1 MTSFRIARQFNG
13 PPQIGNGGY
22 SAGLFARA
30 IGAQVTVRL
39 RRPLPLETD
48 IEVRGAESGHEAHA
62 GGELLASAQ
71 SAVLPLSAPPAPSWS
86 EACAA
91 ASHYVGLG
99 SEVYAGYTHCFVCGA
114 SRGVG
119 DGLRIFPGKLPDRE
133 LLAAPFDATPF
144 ASADGLLSSELI
156 WAALDCPGYFAT
168 FPDNRFALLGEL
180 NVRIDRPVR
189 AAEKLV
195 VVGWPIDLDGRKRRA
210 GTALYD
216 EEGRP
221 CAVGQATWIEVK
233 QA

>member
-1 MTSFRIARQFNG
+1 MVSFRIAAQFNG

-22 SAGLFARA
+22 AAGLFARH
-30 IGAQVTVRL
+30 IGQPVTVRL
-39 RRPLPLETD
+39 RSPLPLATD
-48 IEVRGAESGHEAHA
+48 IEVVPTERGFEARVGA
-62 GGELLASAQ
+62 DVVASAQ
-71 SAVLPLSAPPAPSWS
+71 PAELQLTPPAAPSWD
-86 EACAA
+86 EASKA

-99 SEVYAGYTHCFVCGA
+99 NDVYAGYTHCFVCGA

-119 DGLRIFPGKLPDRE
+119 DGLRIFPGTLPDSDT
-133 LLAAPFDATPF
+133 LAAPFDATPF

-189 AAEKLV
+189 ASERLV
-195 VVGWPIDLDGRKRRA
+195 VLGWPLDREGRKRRA

-216 EEGRP
+216 EQGQL
-221 CAVGQATWIEVK
+221 CAIGQATWIEVK
-233 QA
+233 QP